1 VTFDFTSAIIG
12 ALSGHGAAASTRA
25 RFTRHSAM
33 AERRVDHD
41 PKTFCLHRLHGGD
54 PAMTIT
60 TNGRTFTVST
70 ERALLALLFALSAI
84 PRSTLEDYYQHM
96 TRL

>member
-1 VTFDFTSAIIG
+1 
-12 ALSGHGAAASTRA
+12 
-25 RFTRHSAM
+25 
-33 AERRVDHD
+33 
-41 PKTFCLHRLHGGD
+41 
-54 PAMTIT
+54 MTIT

-70 ERALLALLFALSAI
+70 ERALLALLFALAAI